1 MLSAIDECRWCKPI
15 TKTCNRINKKSSRSP
30 SDQEKRKSKVIDPSR
45 GIHKAA
51 MFGRPARVSRHEIE
65 GVKEK
70 RLEYSVAED
79 ITDTPV
85 LS

>member
-1 MLSAIDECRWCKPI
+1 
-15 TKTCNRINKKSSRSP
+15 
-30 SDQEKRKSKVIDPSR
+30 
-45 GIHKAA
+45 